1 MKPGLSLLIG
11 MFFPDVHGDS
21 CRGHTQHI
29 RIDAEPPQ
37 IPEHQQV
44 YDVLTQ
50 RQWLEMIQE
59 IYDVFKLPTDI
70 TIRTRSCDGVSN
82 AWYIQGTVT
91 ICYEY
96 LEGIRKDMP
105 QVTTLK
111 GLTPTDAVVGQY
123 VYTVSHELG
132 HALFD
137 VLDIPLLGRPE
148 DAADQF
154 AAYMMLQLDK
164 EQAYRLLGG
173 AAYSYK
179 NYIRNQ
185 QVAARWN
192 IRKSTLPLVSL

>member
-1 MKPGLSLLIG
+1 
-11 MFFPDVHGDS
+11 
-21 CRGHTQHI
+21 
-29 RIDAEPPQ
+29 
-37 IPEHQQV
+37 
-44 YDVLTQ
+44 
-50 RQWLEMIQE
+50 
-59 IYDVFKLPTDI
+59 
-70 TIRTRSCDGVSN
+70 
-82 AWYIQGTVT
+82 
-91 ICYEY
+91 
-96 LEGIRKDMP
+96 MP
-105 QVTTLK
+105 QVTTLE

-137 VLDIPLLGRPE
+137 VLHIPLLGRSE
-148 DAADQF
+148 GAADQF

-192 IRKSTLPLVSL
+192 IRKSTLPFKSFSFPRWIAISAKRS